1 MEDKMIEYL
10 FFSLFH
16 IDRDLIWLDFG
27 QDVNLTLIIMEDIES
42 RN

>member
-1 MEDKMIEYL
+1 MIKYL
-10 FFSLFH
+10 FFSLFN

>member
-1 MEDKMIEYL
+1 MEDKMIKYL
-10 FFSLFH
+10 FFSLFN

-42 RN
+42 RI

>member
-1 MEDKMIEYL
+1 MEYKMIKYL
-10 FFSLFH
+10 FFSLFN

-42 RN
+42 GN

>member
-1 MEDKMIEYL
+1 MEDNMIKYL
-10 FFSLFH
+10 FFSLFN

-42 RN
+42 GN